1 MALFSGPPVSKEAI
15 FSIDRVKLYA
25 ETVGLAGTS
34 GEDKLTPHA
43 YKLLSEELT
52 EIMKKIII
60 DAKKYATHARRRCVR
75 LEDIER
81 ACRDRNFQAP
91 LGNALSDTRHLKRH
105 NSSSTGP
112 FYGWDDAEID
122 ITSYLNRPLIKF
134 PAPMRIRCH
143 WLAYEGVVQP
153 VPENIV
159 PYREDAAETEDEEAA
174 AGKLIARRDTAK
186 IIPKSSATFQFR
198 DVQRGIKCQE
208 VVAVRP
214 LPPAMLSVEKQ
225 AYLKSVMEACVG
237 AHDPLRVSALHS
249 LETDTGLQDGLPILA
264 NIIQNGIKAN
274 VVHRCLSLLIYL
286 VRVIRSLAMNKSLS
300 LDPVLHQ
307 FLPSLLTCCI
317 SSSLCGRPESDNHWA
332 LRDFAS
338 KTLVIVVNSH
348 LKTIP
353 TVRDRVVQVLRKTF
367 IDSESSD
374 AMIYGSVLPLCDLT
388 TATEKADLIARFD
401 ELMDNCRRICPPEV
415 QPHDLQTLEAA
426 KLLAVLSAMDG
437 ESKPSSLASTSH
449 AAGAFIYDSDWVA
462 FVAANIQP
470 TGDGLEQHSR
480 ELAADCVNSRLI
492 RLISMA
498 KRFAIHAR
506 RSTLIPEDIALAR
519 SYFGEQDDLADAN
532 PEKLVFPRPLETF
545 YASGSLVYCPPPP
558 PDFLEN
564 NRKAAL
570 AKTTTMTHL
579 NQLFW
584 NSPGKKG
591 ASFLTSPQKED
602 RANDANKMTNAQLST
617 QSHLFDRAFYE
628 LLVRNV
634 MGDDDATRE
643 LVELMPPILSC
654 ILAKKL
660 SDDPTSDEHWALRRF
675 SAQIVAILFKH
686 YDVADFH
693 SRTIKALAEPWEE
706 NANAALP
713 TLYGSLYTLTR
724 LGIRV
729 MYELCSPHLA
739 SVYDRLKPLLESPS
753 YRPETDEAQVL
764 LKMIYTVFAEWVIE
778 TRPPKLCSL
787 DDFEQHFGEQLGYEI
802 HRHSLDQAVLLG
814 VQTRNL
820 NMQRA
825 ATSRANRAA

>member
-174 AGKLIARRDTAK
+174 AGKLVARRDTAK

-415 QPHDLQTLEAA
+415 QPHDLQTLEAS

-449 AAGAFIYDSDWVA
+449 AAGALTYDRDWVA
-462 FVAANIQP
+462 SVATNIQP
-470 TGDGLEQHSR
+470 TGDGLEQLSR

-519 SYFGEQDDLADAN
+519 SYFGE
-532 PEKLVFPRPLETF
+532 
-545 YASGSLVYCPPPP
+545 
-558 PDFLEN
+558 
-564 NRKAAL
+564 
-570 AKTTTMTHL
+570 
-579 NQLFW
+579 QLFW